1 MVSVDVVIHECLI
14 STPNMITFKSEDQSI
29 KINNFDTEVL
39 NKRPLEFKYVYE
51 IICVDAL
58 YLSDTLN
65 KN

>member
-1 MVSVDVVIHECLI
+1 MFDLDTKYDH
-14 STPNMITFKSEDQSI
+14 FKSEDQSI